1 VRAALLGP
9 SLTIPIIEGKL
20 MLGTWQQV
28 ILCDFDNRPRK
39 RQVVVQ
45 VTGIRREVRGT
56 RTEETK

>member
-1 VRAALLGP
+1 
-9 SLTIPIIEGKL
+9 

-45 VTGIRREVRGT
+45 VTGIRV
-56 RTEETK
+56 